1 MKVDITQMTNLR
13 LKISQLEK
21 EKNNSKND
29 AELVDLLD
37 KLIKKYQKELVPIEK
52 QYKEILNFW
61 QTNLYKYFKLT
72 FKNCALYD
80 TIYMFPYKLITVNR
94 CLFGIYD
101 FNSDYDKGL
110 RDTSIDFK
118 VFYDYDY
125 DLVEITKEEFLQRVN
140 ENLDKPLNSRLDKL
154 INRDKV
160 LKKNETSIN

>member
-1 MKVDITQMTNLR
+1 MAVDIKQMTNLR
-13 LKISQLEK
+13 LKINQLER
-21 EKNNSKND
+21 EKKQSKD
-29 AELVDLLD
+29 DIESVELLD
-37 KLIKKYQKELVPIEK
+37 KLIKKYE
-52 QYKEILNFW
+52 EILNFW

-72 FKNCALYD
+72 FKNCAFYD

-101 FNSDYDKGL
+101 FNSDYGKGL

-118 VFYDYDY
+118 VFFDYDY
-125 DLVEITKEEFLQRVN
+125 DLVEITKEEFLQKAI
-140 ENLDKPLNSRLDKL
+140 ENFDRPLNSRLNKL

>member
-29 AELVDLLD
+29 AESVDLLD

-61 QTNLYKYFKLT
+61 QNNLYKYFKLT

-101 FNSDYDKGL
+101 FNSDYSKGL

-160 LKKNETSIN
+160 LKKNETNIN